1 MGRVY
6 RSALKFCF
14 LAIVVSLPCYAQQLS
29 VVDSASAIAGLSSS
43 YEGALPTARVLT
55 GSGEAKRANLPFRL
69 HPYLYGGLVF
79 SDGASYS
86 PASAAVGGGLDLE
99 SGHFIGLAEGSFQ
112 NARKNDSDTGSETD
126 LKGRAFFRTGRG
138 WFFGGGAQWSRLG
151 TIAYRKEAAHPALG
165 GGKDLFRE
173 NFSMRAQILYVL
185 PGTDHL
191 NAVQGPEV
199 SLWMPSPASRSHF
212 FYRQTVGIYEFH
224 QTSVPGNPGT
234 NNWNA
239 ATFMQ
244 FTAMCRF

>member
-1 MGRVY
+1 M
-6 RSALKFCF
+6 RSALKFCV
-14 LAIVVSLPCYAQQLS
+14 LVTVLPLPFCAQQL
-29 VVDSASAIAGLSSS
+29 VAADSRSATANLSSS
-43 YEGALPTARVLT
+43 YEGALPTASVLA
-55 GSGEAKRANLPFRL
+55 GSGEAKGPNLPFRL
-69 HPYLYGGLVF
+69 HPYLYGGLGF
-79 SDGASYS
+79 NDGASYS
-86 PASAAVGGGLDLE
+86 PASATVGGGLDLE

-112 NARKNDSDTGSETD
+112 NARKNDSGTGSETD

-151 TIAYRKEAAHPALG
+151 TIAYRKQAGRPAVG

-173 NFSMRAQILYVL
+173 NFSMRAQMLYVL

>member
-1 MGRVY
+1 M
-6 RSALKFCF
+6 RSVLKLF
-14 LAIVVSLPCYAQQLS
+14 LLVTVLPLLCSAQQI
-29 VVDSASAIAGLSSS
+29 VTVDSTSASPNQSSS
-43 YEGALPTARVLT
+43 YADALPTTRVLT
-55 GSGEAKRANLPFRL
+55 GSGEARSADPPFRL

-86 PASAAVGGGLDLE
+86 PASATVGGGLDIE

-112 NARKNDSDTGSETD
+112 NAQKNDSGTGTETD
-126 LKGRAFFRTGRG
+126 LKGRAFFRTSRG
-138 WFFGGGAQWSRLG
+138 WFFGGGAQWSKLG
-151 TIAYRKEAAHPALG
+151 TIAYTKEAGRPALG

-173 NFSMRAQILYVL
+173 NFSMRAQVLYVL

-191 NAVQGPEV
+191 NAVQGPEI

-234 NNWNA
+234 NDWNA